1 MLKNVTVGQTTT
13 LLTLILGAIQAI
25 ALVMLFNNGGG
36 VGFSP
41 LLFAGILIGSVLIT
55 YGVVKYFIEYVVFKK
70 IKLIY
75 KLIDAEKK
83 RKPLNDHFDHG
94 RKPMNVVND
103 EVIEWAERRERDIE
117 TLTQLEDYRKMFLG
131 NISHELKT
139 PIFSLQGYILTL
151 LEGGVYDEAINL
163 KYLKKAAKNVERMQ
177 RIVEDLEQINE
188 LQSGQAEM
196 EEEVF
201 QIHEL
206 VLEVFDDLTFMAE
219 GDKINLEI
227 EKDVRTNYKVEADR
241 EHIRR
246 VLVNLITNG
255 IKYGK
260 KKGIV
265 KVGYYDL
272 ADKVLV
278 EVEDDGRGVEDRH
291 LRHLFDRFYRVDE
304 HRNRKH
310 GGSGLGLSIVKHII
324 EAHDQTISVK
334 SNVGEGTTFT
344 FTLNKVK

>member
-1 MLKNVTVGQTTT
+1 MFKNVTVGQTSI
-13 LLTLILGAIQAI
+13 LLTLILGGIQAI
-25 ALVMLFNNGGG
+25 SLVMLYYSGRGED
-36 VGFSP
+36 FSP
-41 LLFAGILIGSVLIT
+41 LLSAAILICSVLIT
-55 YGVVKYFIEYVVFKK
+55 YGAVKYFIEFFVFKK

-83 RKPLNDHFDHG
+83 RKLINEHPDHS
-94 RKPMNVVND
+94 RKSMSVVND

-117 TLTQLEDYRKMFLG
+117 TLTELEDYRRMFLG

-163 KYLKKAAKNVERMQ
+163 KYLKKAARNVERMQ
-177 RIVEDLEQINE
+177 HIVEDLEQINE
-188 LQSGQAEM
+188 LQSGQAELK
-196 EEEVF
+196 EESF
-201 QIHEL
+201 LIHDL
-206 VLEVFDDLTFMAE
+206 VLEVFEDLAFMADDE
-219 GDKINLEI
+219 KVSLDVD
-227 EKDVRTNYKVEADR
+227 KDVRTTFKVEGDR
-241 EHIRR
+241 EKIRR
-246 VLVNLITNG
+246 VLINLVTNG

-260 KKGIV
+260 KKGQVSI
-265 KVGYYDL
+265 GYYDL
-272 ADKVLV
+272 EDKVLI
-278 EVEDDGRGVEDRH
+278 EVEDDGRGVEERH

-334 SNVGEGTTFT
+334 SNVGEGSTFT
-344 FTLNKVK
+344 FTLDKTK